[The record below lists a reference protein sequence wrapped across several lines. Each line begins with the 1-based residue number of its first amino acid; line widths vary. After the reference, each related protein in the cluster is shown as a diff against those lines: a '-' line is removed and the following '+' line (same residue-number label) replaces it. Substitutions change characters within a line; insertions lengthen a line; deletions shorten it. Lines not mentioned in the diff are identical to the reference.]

1 MSEITKAKFRDALLS
16 IAASAGDD
24 ESVLTVRLR
33 RALLDFGSE
42 TDDNV
47 NAASRIEVGPVAA
60 TTCRKGQGMRLA
72 GTDIGLAS
80 VVNVAEGCPVPQQ
93 VREYFPE
100 IQQAEWDA
108 VLRVACLVLLSF
120 EAPGADS
127 PG

>member
-1 MSEITKAKFRDALLS
+1 MSEITKANFRDALLS

-47 NAASRIEVGPVAA
+47 DAASRIDVGPFAA
-60 TTCRKGQGMRLA
+60 TTSRKRQGMRLA
-72 GTDIGLAS
+72 GTHIALAS
-80 VVNVAEGCPVPQQ
+80 VVNAAEGSPVPQQ
-93 VREYFPE
+93 VRDYFPD

-120 EAPGADS
+120 EAQ
-127 PG
+127 